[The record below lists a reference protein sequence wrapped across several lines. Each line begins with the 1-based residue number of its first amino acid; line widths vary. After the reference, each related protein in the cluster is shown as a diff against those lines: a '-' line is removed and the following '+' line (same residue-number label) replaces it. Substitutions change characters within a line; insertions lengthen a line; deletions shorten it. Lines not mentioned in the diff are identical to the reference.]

1 MAEKQWY
8 DKNMFIS
15 FLFLLSGVV
24 WLPIYGG
31 WCLFTWDSSQ
41 DSKPKWL
48 RWWGNR
54 VDNFPDLLKEWIH
67 CHDIP
72 FTDKHINIS
81 RWMRNRTDFGKLIR
95 PNRDP
100 DGNCWSNCDP
110 EDCQECKYMIEHM
123 GESKWPEICPMCGRE
138 TKK

>member
-15 FLFLLSGVV
+15 FLFLLSGIV

-67 CHDIP
+67 CHKIP
-72 FTDKHINIS
+72 WTNKQINIS
-81 RWMRNRTDFGKLIR
+81 QWMRNRKEPYRPIIR
-95 PNRDP
+95 EHKKWD
-100 DGNCWSNCDP
+100 NCDP
-110 EDCQECKYMIEHM
+110 EDFPEEG
-123 GESKWPEICPMCGRE
+123 GE
-138 TKK
+138 